1 MGMSALIALG
11 VAIGFA
17 SIMTIV
23 FYALKGFAPLD
34 VQTWEALRIIWYF
47 WLKIG
52 YGVGVLAGLVGGLK
66 FICKRC
72 IAGYRIHPL
81 DCQGERVDS
90 IDLKRYFKIWRK
102 WFFIII
108 WANAAQAVVL
118 IVVHQLLFG
127 GAVWIGWFS
136 PFGLTPMILLSGL
149 VAFPLLVRRCK
160 MVKVEPCTL

>member
-1 MGMSALIALG
+1 MNRFFLALWGRWMGMSALIALG

-66 FICKRC
+66 FICKIGRASC
-72 IAGYRIHPL
+72 R
-81 DCQGERVDS
+81 ERV
-90 IDLKRYFKIWRK
+90 
-102 WFFIII
+102 
-108 WANAAQAVVL
+108 
-118 IVVHQLLFG
+118 
-127 GAVWIGWFS
+127 
-136 PFGLTPMILLSGL
+136 
-149 VAFPLLVRRCK
+149 
-160 MVKVEPCTL
+160 